1 MYLPSFFSQITSH
14 DTIFIWL
21 TIQEML
27 TEYCLAMNKCS
38 ATHPEYKFLLQ
49 AQETLMDIIHITT
62 KNHSVFLKNTS
73 KSISQP
79 NILKHYFFIQRIMC
93 YIYKLC
99 CYEIFHFTGSARVY
113 SLFL

>member
-14 DTIFIWL
+14 NTIFMWL

-62 KNHSVFLKNTS
+62 KNHSIFLKNTS

-79 NILKHYFFIQRIMC
+79 IYLSIISSFSVSCVIFINICVAKKSSILLVLLECI
-93 YIYKLC
+93 L
-99 CYEIFHFTGSARVY
+99 
-113 SLFL
+113 